1 MCFPGVR
8 SKFWRAFFKAESNC
22 AIQQQLTIQHYMH
35 LKHRKYT
42 TFRAHK
48 KNLKA
53 DSDAICVP
61 QLDYI
66 SRFAAGFMF
75 PDSRQTFFWGGKH
88 IAIMDF
94 TENQVVTDTT
104 YA

>member
-42 TFRAHK
+42 TFGAHK
-48 KNLKA
+48 KTLKA

-61 QLDYI
+61 YLLFGLE
-66 SRFAAGFMF
+66 S
-75 PDSRQTFFWGGKH
+75 
-88 IAIMDF
+88 
-94 TENQVVTDTT
+94 E
-104 YA
+104 